1 MNRGSVLIVDDEKNI
16 RLTLAMAL
24 ETLNLQVEMA
34 AHGEEALQKLAEK
47 SYDLIL
53 LDMRLPGLDGM
64 EVLSRVVKT
73 WSQSKVIVITAYGSS
88 EMAVEA
94 MTLGAVDFLPK
105 PFDPEDVRKTV
116 THILDQVAIEKRRA
130 QEEDF

>member
-64 EVLSRVVKT
+64 EVLGRVVKT

-88 EMAVEA
+88 EMAVGA

-116 THILDQVAIEKRRA
+116 TRILDQVALEKQRA
-130 QEEDF
+130 QEEGF

>member
-64 EVLSRVVKT
+64 EVLGRVVKT

-116 THILDQVAIEKRRA
+116 TRILDQVALEKQRA
-130 QEEDF
+130 QEEGF